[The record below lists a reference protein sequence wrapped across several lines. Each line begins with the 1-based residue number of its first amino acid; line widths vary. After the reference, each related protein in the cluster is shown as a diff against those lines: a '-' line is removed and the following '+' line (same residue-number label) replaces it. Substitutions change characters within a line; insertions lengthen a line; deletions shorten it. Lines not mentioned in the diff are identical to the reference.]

1 MTSHRPVIVG
11 VGASELGRDLA
22 ASATELAVIACRAA
36 LDDAGLAAS
45 DVDGVT
51 SFVAA
56 YEGAPLLDV
65 IPALGLDPERL
76 RLQNDVMALSPAAVT
91 AIVDAVDAVREGRAE
106 TVIAFKTNKWKRGKP
121 PGPPTDA
128 PRIGGPQQF
137 EVPYGNTMT
146 AQMFAMWATRHFHL
160 FGTREEHL
168 GAIVLANRR
177 HATRNPRATQ
187 REALTLVEYLA
198 SPWISTPL
206 RKLDC
211 DFPIDGAG
219 ALVVTTAER
228 ARDLLRR
235 PIEILGGCYREAGWE
250 EWLTWPDLGTP
261 ASKDVADRVWSATG
275 AKPADVDVAGLYDGF
290 SIIQLNWLEDA
301 GFCAK
306 GEGGPFAASGA
317 LDLGG
322 RLPTN
327 THGGNL
333 SEGRTH
339 AMGHVI
345 EVVTQLRGDADGRQV
360 PGAKLGFVGA
370 GGGPLAGAMLLSAG

>member
-1 MTSHRPVIVG
+1 MTSHPAVIVG
-11 VGASELGRDLA
+11 IGGSELGRELE
-22 ASATELAVIACRAA
+22 ASATDLAVDACRAA
-36 LDDAGLAAS
+36 LADAGLEPK
-45 DVDGVT
+45 DVDGLT

-65 IPALGLDPERL
+65 APALGLRPEQL
-76 RLQNDVMALSPAAVT
+76 RIANDVMALSPAAVT
-91 AIVDAVDAVREGRAE
+91 AVIDAVDAVREGRAE

-121 PGPPTDA
+121 PGPPTDQ

-146 AQMFAMWATRHFHL
+146 TQTLAMWATRHMHVY
-160 FGTREEHL
+160 GTREEHL

-177 HATRNPRATQ
+177 HAARNPRATQ
-187 REALTLVEYLA
+187 RSPLTLDEYLA
-198 SPWISTPL
+198 SPWVSTPF

-219 ALVVTTAER
+219 AVIVTTAER
-228 ARDLLRR
+228 ARDLRR
-235 PIEILGGCYREAGWE
+235 KPISILAGLYREALWE
-250 EWLTWPDLGTP
+250 EWLTWPDLATG
-261 ASKDVADRVWSATG
+261 ASKDVSDRLWRETG
-275 AKPADVDVAGLYDGF
+275 LRPSDIDVAGLYDGF
-290 SIIQLNWLEDA
+290 SFLELCWLEDA

-322 RLPTN
+322 SLPTN

-339 AMGHVI
+339 AIGHVM
-345 EVVTQLRGDADGRQV
+345 EVVTQLRRDAADRQV
-360 PGAKLGFVGA
+360 QDAELGFVGA
-370 GGGPLAGAMLLSAG
+370 GGGPLAGAMLLSNV

>member
-1 MTSHRPVIVG
+1 VGTNRPVIVG
-11 VGASELGRDLA
+11 LGASALARELA
-22 ASATELAVIACRAA
+22 ASATELAVEACRAA
-36 LDDAGLAAS
+36 LADAGLEPR
-45 DVDGVT
+45 DVDGIT

-65 IPALGLDPERL
+65 VPALGLDPARL
-76 RLQNDVMALSPAAVT
+76 RVQNDVMALSPAAIT
-91 AIVDAVDAVREGRAE
+91 AVVDAADAVRDGRAE
-106 TVIAFKTNKWKRGKP
+106 TVLAFKTNKWKRGKP
-121 PGPPTDA
+121 PGPPTDQ

-146 AQMFAMWATRHFHL
+146 AQTLAMWATRHMHL
-160 FGTREEHL
+160 YGTREEHL

-177 HATRNPRATQ
+177 HAARNPRATQ
-187 REALTLVEYLA
+187 REPLTLDEYLA
-198 SPWISTPL
+198 SPWVSTPL

-219 ALVVTTAER
+219 AVVVTTAER
-228 ARDLLRR
+228 ARDLRHP
-235 PIEILGGCYREAGWE
+235 PIHILGGLYREALWE
-250 EWLTWPDLGTP
+250 EWLTWPDLATM
-261 ASKDVADRVWSATG
+261 ASKDVSDRLWSESG
-275 AKPADVDVAGLYDGF
+275 ARPDDIDVAGLYDGF
-290 SIIQLNWLEDA
+290 SILELCWLEDA

-339 AMGHVI
+339 AIGHVI
-345 EVVTQLRGDADGRQV
+345 EVVTQLRGDAGARQV
-360 PGAKLGFVGA
+360 PGAEIGFVGA
-370 GGGPLAGAMLLSAG
+370 GGGPLAGAMLLSS